1 MKISF
6 RELQEKYGE
15 VCLMCDIV
23 PLHYIDRWGADFE
36 VSLTD
41 TFDIYDYDDLVDVLK
56 VKGVNLNEL
65 KFSFK
70 DLYVINNFRIKER
83 LEELLYDAVYDGDID
98 FELDLNVEFVEL
110 LYKNSGYIKR
120 GFVHYAINQFS
131 GDVVFEAA
139 QYLKVDNI
147 DDFNSIVNISYEDW
161 WHIKSSV
168 VDRISGFLNSRMF
181 EAILQMIK
189 RDMELE

>member
-1 MKISF
+1 
-6 RELQEKYGE
+6 
-15 VCLMCDIV
+15 
-23 PLHYIDRWGADFE
+23 
-36 VSLTD
+36 
-41 TFDIYDYDDLVDVLK
+41 
-56 VKGVNLNEL
+56 
-65 KFSFK
+65 
-70 DLYVINNFRIKER
+70 VINNFRIKER